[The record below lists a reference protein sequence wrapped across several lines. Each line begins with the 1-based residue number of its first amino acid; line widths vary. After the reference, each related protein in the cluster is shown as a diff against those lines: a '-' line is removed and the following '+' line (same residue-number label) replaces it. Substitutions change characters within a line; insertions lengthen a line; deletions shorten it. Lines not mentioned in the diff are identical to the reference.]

1 MELLHGASPI
11 SGPVPGPILL
21 RPRTRGWQERGFD
34 HRGVYISGKHQPWAQ
49 SVGKQ
54 QHDGAILPSTSRT
67 FWGPQQ
73 GGWRWGFTR
82 LTLLPK
88 TFLGASPPRRLPP
101 RVLSLTL
108 SHPWAGRLLLGRVPL
123 GFPGPPLG
131 AVSSPSSAFPPL
143 SARLRSRFCF
153 FGHQETFLPC
163 DGHPPGILADD
174 AERDRPRG
182 GLGGTLP
189 GHGALRG
196 VTQPCGFP
204 PVHPQLFLFFPFSS
218 PLQGARGGLP
228 VCVERGWRGNR
239 NLEGKNNPRNSLP
252 PALPCFL
259 RCCRH
264 AGTAPWLQS
273 PLCVPCLSPF
283 LPTPGDSGNVT
294 QLLSVWP
301 RGKRSQRMGKSVT
314 GQKRLARQRAVSRS
328 ANQAPAESKLPLA
341 HCIPHPKGQD
351 ERCFR
356 LCGILWCLL
365 WG

>member
-1 MELLHGASPI
+1 MGVHQAHPAPQDISGGEPTSQAATPSPI
-11 SGPVPGPILL
+11 INPKPPLGREAPFGAHPPGVPG
-21 RPRTRGWQERGFD
+21 
-34 HRGVYISGKHQPWAQ
+34 S
-49 SVGKQ
+49 
-54 QHDGAILPSTSRT
+54 
-67 FWGPQQ
+67 
-73 GGWRWGFTR
+73 
-82 LTLLPK
+82 
-88 TFLGASPPRRLPP
+88 
-101 RVLSLTL
+101 
-108 SHPWAGRLLLGRVPL
+108 
-123 GFPGPPLG
+123 PLG
-131 AVSSPSSAFPPL
+131 AVSSPSSAFPQL

-163 DGHPPGILADD
+163 DGHPPGMLADD

-259 RCCRH
+259 RCCRR

-301 RGKRSQRMGKSVT
+301 RGKRSQRKSVT
-314 GQKRLARQRAVSRS
+314 G
-328 ANQAPAESKLPLA
+328 
-341 HCIPHPKGQD
+341 
-351 ERCFR
+351 
-356 LCGILWCLL
+356 
-365 WG
+365 